1 MPSRLKLN
9 NKIINNANRY
19 TRIYLNELNDDVRN
33 GKEIVILNYN
43 SRISESYLIFTL
55 QILNN

>member
-9 NKIINNANRY
+9 NKIINNVNRY

-43 SRISESYLIFTL
+43 SRISGSYLIFTL
-55 QILNN
+55 KI

>member
-19 TRIYLNELNDDVRN
+19 ARIYLNELNDDVRN

-43 SRISESYLIFTL
+43 SRLSGSHLIFTL
-55 QILNN
+55 NI

>member
-19 TRIYLNELNDDVRN
+19 TCIYLNELNDDDVRN

-43 SRISESYLIFTL
+43 SRLSGSHLIFTL
-55 QILNN
+55 EI

>member
-33 GKEIVILNYN
+33 GKEIVVLNYN
-43 SRISESYLIFTL
+43 SCLSGSHLIF
-55 QILNN
+55 ILKI